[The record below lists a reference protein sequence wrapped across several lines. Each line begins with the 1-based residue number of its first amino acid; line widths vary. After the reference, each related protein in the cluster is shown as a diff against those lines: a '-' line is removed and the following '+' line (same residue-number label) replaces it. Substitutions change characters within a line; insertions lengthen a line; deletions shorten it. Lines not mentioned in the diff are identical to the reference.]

1 MSTDKQVPP
10 PAANDENSALATLK
24 ALLVGPEQSSIRE
37 LEKESQD
44 PERQRRRIADAL
56 PDSLNEAYR
65 DSPRQ
70 LTRSLEMPVSEC
82 IEGSVKRN
90 PAFFA
95 DILYPVMGPAIRR
108 SIAQTMRELVQHINQ
123 TLEHSLTVKGLKW
136 RAEAARS
143 GIPFAEIVLR
153 HTLRYRVEEAFLIQ
167 SGSGLLIQ
175 HVRQQ
180 QTHTTDADAVSA
192 MLTAIRDFAHDTLDT
207 EDEDARLET
216 VDVGEH
222 TLWLVHGPRAYLA
235 CAIRGIPP
243 VGLRDELTGVVEEIH
258 RRHAG
263 LLQDFDGDP
272 ASATALIPLMEPCL
286 QMETATPRG
295 KRFPWPLL
303 LLALAAAG
311 LLAWWGHA
319 QWQAHTLTSEQ
330 RSKQMAAV
338 TALSNASGIVL
349 TDWRIDGERLQV
361 QGLHDPLTPSPEGIL
376 AESGL
381 SADEVRQNF
390 RPFQSSEPTAARARA
405 EQRLAPPAGIRL
417 TLDEQGVLR
426 AQGSADPEW
435 IERAALLATTIPG
448 VNAYDDSGLHDQ
460 DERIRKQLSEL
471 LMPPPQ
477 AIIEVSDGAAS
488 IKGEAPLSWIE
499 SLPAAR
505 PQIDGLTGLVYEQLK
520 PLEMQRLAALINMI
534 ESTRVAFASGTAEL
548 GGAQLTQLDSLA
560 ALIGEAHQYAQD
572 MHLALELQIIGRT
585 DGTGSAEQNLY
596 LARER
601 AARVAQRLAQYDTP
615 LPGISLSAIP
625 QPAAHA
631 APDDEMRR
639 VEFRMLGAGQP
650 EGTDQ
655 AKP

>member
-1 MSTDKQVPP
+1 MSTEKQAPP

-56 PDSLNEAYR
+56 PDSLHEAYR
-65 DSPRQ
+65 EAPRE

-123 TLEHSLTVKGLKW
+123 TLEHSLTIKGLKW

-153 HTLRYRVEEAFLIQ
+153 HTLQYRVEEAFLIQ
-167 SGSGLLIQ
+167 SGSGLLVQ

-180 QTHTTDADAVSA
+180 QAQATDADAVSA

-207 EDEDARLET
+207 EGEDARLET
-216 VDVGEH
+216 VNFGDH

-235 CAIRGIPP
+235 CAIRGVPP
-243 VGLRDELTGVVEEIH
+243 VGLRDELAGVVEEIH
-258 RRHAG
+258 RRHTG

-272 ASATALIPLMEPCL
+272 SSAAALIPLMEPCL
-286 QMETATPRG
+286 QMETAALTG
-295 KRFPWPLL
+295 TRFPWPIL

-319 QWQAHTLTSEQ
+319 QWQRHALTSEQ

-338 TALSNASGIVL
+338 TTLSNTPGIVL
-349 TDWRIDGERLQV
+349 TDWRIEADRLQI
-361 QGLHDPLTPSPEGIL
+361 QGLHDPLTPPPEGIL

-381 SADEVRQNF
+381 NADEVRLSF

-405 EQRLAPPAGIRL
+405 EQRLAPPASVRL

-426 AQGSADPEW
+426 ASGSAGAEW
-435 IERAALLATTIPG
+435 VERAALLATTIPG
-448 VNAYDDSGLHDQ
+448 VNRYDGSGLQ
-460 DERIRKQLSEL
+460 DPDDRIHEQLIEL
-471 LMPPPQ
+471 LTPPPQ

-488 IKGEAPLSWIE
+488 IKGQAPLAWIE
-499 SLPAAR
+499 SLPAAL
-505 PQIDGLTGLVYEQLK
+505 PTIDGLTGLDYEQLQ
-520 PLEMQRLAALINMI
+520 PMEMQRLTALVDMI
-534 ESTRVAFASGTAEL
+534 ESTQIAFASGTAEL
-548 GGAQLTQLDSLA
+548 GGAQLNQLESLA
-560 ALIGEAHQYAQD
+560 AMIGEAHQYAQD
-572 MHLALELQIIGRT
+572 MHLVLELEIIGRT
-585 DGTGSAEQNLY
+585 DGTGNPEQNLY

-601 AARVAQRLAQYDTP
+601 AARVAQTLTGYDTP
-615 LPGISLSAIP
+615 LPGIGLRAIP
-625 QPAAHA
+625 QPAAHT

-639 VEFRMLGAGQP
+639 VEFRILGAEQLKGAGQ
-650 EGTDQ
+650 EIQ
-655 AKP
+655 